1 MKRCAAS
8 IRDRRAGRA
17 GNGPGF
23 ASHDDARDAFVPR
36 GERPPEAR
44 LRPHPRCGK
53 DRPAF
58 NALDASMCAGA
69 ADGTA
74 LKLAAVAQ
82 W

>member
-1 MKRCAAS
+1 VGTGFPKRSCS
-8 IRDRRAGRA
+8 NKKLER
-17 GNGPGF
+17 
-23 ASHDDARDAFVPR
+23 DARLTAGHDVFQKYEPHV
-36 GERPPEAR
+36 R
-44 LRPHPRCGK
+44 LRPHQRCGK

-58 NALDASMCAGA
+58 KALDASMCAGA

>member
-1 MKRCAAS
+1 MRSCRAAS
-8 IRDRRAGRA
+8 A
-17 GNGPGF
+17 
-23 ASHDDARDAFVPR
+23 
-36 GERPPEAR
+36 PEAR
-44 LRPHPRCGK
+44 LRPHQRCGK